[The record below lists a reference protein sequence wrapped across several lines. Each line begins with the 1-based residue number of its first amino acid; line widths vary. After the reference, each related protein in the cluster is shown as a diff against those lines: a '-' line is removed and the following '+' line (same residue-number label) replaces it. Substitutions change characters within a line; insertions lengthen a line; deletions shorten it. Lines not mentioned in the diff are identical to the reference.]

1 MTRLGEVKT
10 MALMSWMDS
19 YSVSVPQFDSQHKQL
34 FALINRLHDAM
45 AKGHANDVM
54 AKTLDE
60 LILYTKSHFQAEEK
74 LLESKGYPDLAAH
87 KAQHEKFTSQVVQ
100 FQEDFISGKLTVTIQ
115 LMNFLRDWL
124 IHHILETD
132 KQYGEFLKQRQKE
145 KAQGA

>member
-1 MTRLGEVKT
+1 
-10 MALMSWMDS
+10 MALMSWMDT
-19 YSVSVPQFDSQHKQL
+19 YTVSVPQFDAQHKQL

-132 KQYGEFLKQRQKE
+132 KQYGEFLKQQRKE
-145 KAQGA
+145 KAQGAQA